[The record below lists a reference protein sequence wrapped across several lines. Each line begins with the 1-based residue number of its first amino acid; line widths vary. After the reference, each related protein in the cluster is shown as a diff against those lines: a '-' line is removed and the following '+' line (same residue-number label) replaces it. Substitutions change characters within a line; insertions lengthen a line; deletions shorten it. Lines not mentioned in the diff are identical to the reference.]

1 MRMNCLQDQTPY
13 LSNIW
18 LNLVLNMWGH
28 IVTEIALEYRDPL
41 DLIGSVGGARSGVG
55 WEEIDLLNVVTVC
68 EEHGEPV
75 NSHAPAR
82 GGGQPVLQGGQEVL
96 VQEHR
101 LVVPARL
108 GKGRGSGVSG
118 GQS

>member
-1 MRMNCLQDQTPY
+1 M
-13 LSNIW
+13 S
-18 LNLVLNMWGH
+18 GSEH
-28 IVTEIALEYRDPL
+28 A
-41 DLIGSVGGARSGVG
+41 DLIKSGGAARPGEG

-75 NSHAPAR
+75 YADAPAR
-82 GGGQPVLQGGQEVL
+82 GGRQAVLQGGQEVL

-108 GKGRGSGVSG
+108 GKGRGHG
-118 GQS
+118 GQGEGRGVERFPPSLACK